1 MNMSILLTLSLNA
14 CELRYCAS
22 PEGCGMAAVRVISLS
37 DLSSNSKVA
46 PEEDCGVIE
55 PFGGAIEAQRTR
67 SQRVRNDTTLIQCYP
82 AAKLIITVV
91 PYYLFAC
98 LYYCLN
104 ERKPCERPLAGEEAT
119 CRERWTVI
127 DALYFTT
134 ASIATVGYGDLYV
147 ESGPSRAFTA
157 AWMLVGWSVVL
168 SQVAMVFRG
177 LFEGFGRLMRYLID
191 KIDGDVDLLRHRAGG
206 ESGNVYAYYA
216 RELFAYTV
224 LYVGMQVLFGTLML
238 FAEEHFSVGDMAW
251 YCFVTATTVGYG
263 DINAKTQLGRLYASL
278 HIMLS
283 VIWLAAIVGH
293 VVTLHGRRQRLLQY
307 EAMMRRRIDA
317 KAIRA
322 MDCDGTGVDR
332 IEFLVRAEL
341 LRAP

>member
-1 MNMSILLTLSLNA
+1 M
-14 CELRYCAS
+14 
-22 PEGCGMAAVRVISLS
+22 V
-37 DLSSNSKVA
+37 
-46 PEEDCGVIE
+46 E

-191 KIDGDVDLLRHRAGG
+191 KIGVIPILSPDPRDALSLVSTPSSADFRLVPPNPPMDWDGRRVQAAEMHREHALLD
-206 ESGNVYAYYA
+206 
-216 RELFAYTV
+216 
-224 LYVGMQVLFGTLML
+224 QVAL
-238 FAEEHFSVGDMAW
+238 
-251 YCFVTATTVGYG
+251 
-263 DINAKTQLGRLYASL
+263 
-278 HIMLS
+278 
-283 VIWLAAIVGH
+283 AIV
-293 VVTLHGRRQRLLQY
+293 LHSFAHPCIREGALQ
-307 EAMMRRRIDA
+307 
-317 KAIRA
+317 
-322 MDCDGTGVDR
+322 T
-332 IEFLVRAEL
+332 
-341 LRAP
+341 

>member
-1 MNMSILLTLSLNA
+1 M
-14 CELRYCAS
+14 
-22 PEGCGMAAVRVISLS
+22 
-37 DLSSNSKVA
+37 
-46 PEEDCGVIE
+46 
-55 PFGGAIEAQRTR
+55 
-67 SQRVRNDTTLIQCYP
+67 RNDTALIQCYP

-134 ASIATVGYGDLYV
+134 ASIATVGYGDLHV

-191 KIDGDVDLLRHRAGG
+191 KIGVIPILSPDPRDALSLVSTPSSAD
-206 ESGNVYAYYA
+206 
-216 RELFAYTV
+216 F
-224 LYVGMQVLFGTLML
+224 
-238 FAEEHFSVGDMAW
+238 
-251 YCFVTATTVGYG
+251 
-263 DINAKTQLGRLYASL
+263 RLVPPNPP
-278 HIMLS
+278 MD
-283 VIWLAAIVGH
+283 WD
-293 VVTLHGRRQRLLQY
+293 GRR
-307 EAMMRRRIDA
+307 
-317 KAIRA
+317 
-322 MDCDGTGVDR
+322 V
-332 IEFLVRAEL
+332 
-341 LRAP
+341 

>member
-1 MNMSILLTLSLNA
+1 M
-14 CELRYCAS
+14 
-22 PEGCGMAAVRVISLS
+22 V
-37 DLSSNSKVA
+37 
-46 PEEDCGVIE
+46 E

-98 LYYCLN
+98 LYYCRN

-134 ASIATVGYGDLYV
+134 ASIATVGYGDLHV

-191 KIDGDVDLLRHRAGG
+191 KIGVIPILSPDARRA
-206 ESGNVYAYYA
+206 
-216 RELFAYTV
+216 
-224 LYVGMQVLFGTLML
+224 
-238 FAEEHFSVGDMAW
+238 
-251 YCFVTATTVGYG
+251 
-263 DINAKTQLGRLYASL
+263 IP
-278 HIMLS
+278 
-283 VIWLAAIVGH
+283 
-293 VVTLHGRRQRLLQY
+293 
-307 EAMMRRRIDA
+307 RIHS
-317 KAIRA
+317 IQ
-322 MDCDGTGVDR
+322 C
-332 IEFLVRAEL
+332 
-341 LRAP
+341 

>member
-1 MNMSILLTLSLNA
+1 
-14 CELRYCAS
+14 
-22 PEGCGMAAVRVISLS
+22 MAVVRVIPLR
-37 DLSSNSKVA
+37 DLSSNSRV
-46 PEEDCGVIE
+46 PREDCGAVE
-55 PFGGAIEAQRTR
+55 PFGGAIEAKRTR
-67 SQRVRNDTTLIQCYP
+67 SQRVRNDTALIQCYP

-104 ERKPCERPLAGEEAT
+104 ETKPCERPLAGEEAT

-157 AWMLVGWSVVL
+157 AWILVGWSVVL
-168 SQVAMVFRG
+168 SQLAMVFRG
-177 LFEGFGRLMRYLID
+177 LFGGFGRLMRYLID

-206 ESGNVYAYYA
+206 DSGNVYVYYV
-216 RELFAYTV
+216 RELFAYIV
-224 LYVGMQVLFGTLML
+224 LYVGIQVLFGTLML
-238 FAEEHFSVGDMAW
+238 FAEEHFSAGDMAW

-322 MDCDGTGVDR
+322 MDCENGTGVDR

-341 LRAP
+341 LRAS